1 MPLFYWIMVYGWPPK
16 MKDRKALQIKEDG
29 IGRWVRAATAD
40 LKSPKSCAAAVIFL
54 FILDLEKHMIYMTLS
69 IELYDHKHGII

>member
-1 MPLFYWIMVYGWPPK
+1 MPLFYWIMVYGKTAKPFKLRK
-16 MKDRKALQIKEDG
+16 MVSV
-29 IGRWVRAATAD
+29 IGLEQRQLIW
-40 LKSPKSCAAAVIFL
+40 KSQKSCAAAVIFL